1 MALIKFVANWSK
13 SWAHPKGY
21 LLLKPKETYHKN
33 MAIALNK
40 LDEIQAKKEE
50 LKDIDVTIEI
60 HYKKRT
66 LDQNNLLWALYSIES
81 NEINAGM
88 KGTNSQMCSSQ
99 ELYENDLVAYAPR
112 IKMQVKNDYY
122 DVIRSEYR
130 VEDAK
135 DYNNDTKVITC
146 ILTTSKFN
154 TKQMAEWIDRIFNR
168 MAQNGVTVTNPAEIH
183 DYWTKW
189 KMMLNDEKIVLHD
202 DILTEDQYKS
212 LNPICEACS
221 KFIGDGTGQI
231 SHIKTRGSGGADR
244 ASNYLHLCNAC
255 HIGTQHAKGFEY
267 FLKLY
272 PHLSY
277 KILTALKRE
286 YPTTEDKT
294 TIEDVKNVFDGEEA
308 TK

>member
-1 MALIKFVANWSK
+1 MRKKSVMRKHVIIYLRNFFLREIEKKIWSLKMALIKFTANWSK
-13 SWAHPKGY
+13 SWEHPKGY
-21 LLLKPKETYHKN
+21 LLLKPKETYYKN

-66 LDQNNLLWALYSIES
+66 LDQNSLLWALYSIES

-88 KGTNSQMCSSQ
+88 KGTKSQMCSSQ

-130 VEDAK
+130 IEDAK

-183 DYWTKW
+183 DYWLKW

-202 DILTEDQYKS
+202 DILTEDQYRS
-212 LNPICEACS
+212 LN
-221 KFIGDGTGQI
+221 
-231 SHIKTRGSGGADR
+231 
-244 ASNYLHLCNAC
+244 L
-255 HIGTQHAKGFEY
+255 
-267 FLKLY
+267 
-272 PHLSY
+272 
-277 KILTALKRE
+277 
-286 YPTTEDKT
+286 
-294 TIEDVKNVFDGEEA
+294 
-308 TK
+308 